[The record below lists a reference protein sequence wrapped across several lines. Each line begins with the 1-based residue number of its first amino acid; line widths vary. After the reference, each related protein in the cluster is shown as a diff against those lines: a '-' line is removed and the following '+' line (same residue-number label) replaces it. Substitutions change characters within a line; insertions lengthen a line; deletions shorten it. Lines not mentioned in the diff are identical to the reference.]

1 MNSLAVENSFPRTQ
15 ALDLGRLSAQKRAW
29 GAAFAHLTEADR
41 QAPLDPEDLQLLSM
55 AAHLIGKEAESGEA
69 LARAHQGFLS
79 RGEVRP
85 AAQCASWLS
94 FVAQLRGDGAQASG
108 WLSRARRLLES
119 EAECV
124 EKGYLLL
131 PVGME
136 AVQRHDFSAAHAAFL
151 EAASIG
157 LRFGDRDLA
166 SLGLQGQGHV
176 LVRRGEIARGVA
188 LLDEAMVAVMA
199 GEVSPIVAGGIYCSV
214 IDACGEIYDLRR
226 SQEWTSAL
234 ERWCSSQPDMV
245 PYRGQCLIR
254 RAEIMQLRGAWA
266 DALLEA
272 RCACERLSQ
281 PAPKPA
287 VGAAF
292 YRKGEM
298 HRLLGEFDEAEQAY
312 REAAQW
318 ERVPRPGLALLH
330 LARGEVKAARSTIQ
344 HVVDVIADP
353 GKRAEAL
360 SALAEIALAANDVAV
375 ARTAAEELLE
385 IASRIDAEFLKGVS
399 ACVQGA
405 VLLEEQEVQPAVVVL
420 RQALACFH
428 HLEAPYEAARAQVLL
443 ARAYQGQGNNESAA
457 HELAAA
463 RDAFRKLG
471 AATDLALL
479 DTPASTESPNQGGP
493 LTLREIEVLKLVASG
508 ITNRQIAKKLKI
520 SEKTVARHL
529 SNIFNKLDI
538 SSRAAATAYAYQHQL
553 L

>member
-1 MNSLAVENSFPRTQ
+1 MNSLAVENSFPRAQ
-15 ALDLGRLSAQKRAW
+15 ALDRGRMSARKQAW
-29 GAAFAHLTEADR
+29 GAAFVQLSEADQ

-55 AAHLIGKEAESGEA
+55 AAHLMGKEAESGEA

-79 RGEVRP
+79 RGEIRP
-85 AAQCASWLS
+85 AARCAAWLS
-94 FVAQLRGDGAQASG
+94 FVAQLREDNAQASG

-119 EAECV
+119 ELDCV

-131 PVGME
+131 PLGME
-136 AVQRHDFSAAHAAFL
+136 SVQRRDFAAAHAAFV
-151 EAASIG
+151 EVASIG
-157 LRFGDRDLA
+157 LRFADRDLA
-166 SLGLQGQGHV
+166 SLGLQGQGRV

-214 IDACGEIYDLRR
+214 LDACGEIYDLRR
-226 SQEWTSAL
+226 AQEWTAAL
-234 ERWCSSQPDMV
+234 EQWCSSQPDLV
-245 PYRGQCLIR
+245 PYRGHCLIR

-266 DALLEA
+266 EALLEA

-292 YRKGEM
+292 YRKAEM

-312 REAAQW
+312 RAAARW
-318 ERVPRPGLALLH
+318 ERVPTPGMALLH
-330 LARGEVKAARSTIQ
+330 LTRGEVKAAQSAIG
-344 HVVDVIADP
+344 HVIDVVVEP
-353 GKRAEAL
+353 GKRGEAL
-360 SALAEIALAANDVAV
+360 SAQAEIALAANHVAA
-375 ARTAAEELLE
+375 ARIAANELLE
-385 IASRIDAEFLKGVS
+385 IAARIDAEFLKGVA
-399 ACVQGA
+399 ACVHGA
-405 VLLEEQEVQPAVVVL
+405 VLLAEREVQPAVVAL
-420 RQALACFH
+420 RQALAYFH
-428 HLEAPYEAARAQVLL
+428 HLETPYEAARAQVLL
-443 ARAYQGQGNNESAA
+443 ARAYQSQGNNESAV

-463 RDAFRKLG
+463 REVFRKLG
-471 AATDLALL
+471 AATDLALV
-479 DTPASTESPNQGGP
+479 DSPANHESQNQAGP

-508 ITNRQIAKKLKI
+508 ITNRQIAMKLKI